1 MTTPRSPSS
10 LLVVCPNPACRK
22 TLSVN
27 TAQGGQ
33 ARRCPYC
40 ATAFQVKGLTEQR
53 ASDVAAPPA
62 PEGTSKSAAPAMIGP
77 YQVSGE
83 LGRGAFGVV
92 YQGFDA
98 ALKREVAIKVLNR
111 SAIGSTRAVE
121 RFLREA
127 QVVAGMHHNHI
138 VPVYQL
144 GEHEGGYYIA
154 SRFIRGATLADII
167 PEQGMP
173 ATAAVELML
182 QLLDALAYAHEQG
195 VIHRD
200 VKPDNALLDE
210 KGQLYLTDFGL
221 AGWIGRGQLTQ
232 EGTVLG
238 TPSYMAPEQARGEV
252 QQITAAA
259 DQYSAGVVLYEMLT
273 GHQPFEPAAFPILIH
288 NIIHTPPPPLTEHC
302 ADACP
307 RLQAI
312 CLKALSKQA
321 EDRFADCRAM
331 AGALRDWLAGR
342 AGPSPAPAAELP
354 VLEALPADE
363 RPSRRPVVRA
373 QGTADRET
381 GRAAGF
387 GEMDRSAEAQT
398 AIDPE
403 PRPSTER
410 APGQTCSVLS
420 HQPTREVLP
429 SGGPRSSGRERSEEG
444 KRSRQEIL
452 PVVEVVGR
460 DGDHP
465 AWLSPR
471 VLLFASV
478 AAVSLPL
485 LGVLLAVL
493 LRASSGPLK
502 PANNTLPA
510 EPAAQATPEQD
521 PGRRPEPTPRPAEKL
536 PVGDDP
542 PKTDPDRTPPAGNYS
557 FHNQDTAADVAF
569 TGVKCAI
576 TMRHQAQISGEYRHP
591 NGTVTISISGQA
603 RLRLTGACARVIIRQ
618 QSGQTTLHLRDLTIG
633 PGGVEIRR
641 MSGQSHL
648 FLGKCAGV
656 IDITSMAG
664 ACEVRCKKGTKVVGR
679 DRVALGATVTED

>member
-1 MTTPRSPSS
+1 MTTPRSLSS

-40 ATAFQVKGLTEQR
+40 ATAFQVKGLMEQR
-53 ASDVAAPPA
+53 AIDVAAPPA
-62 PEGTSKSAAPAMIGP
+62 AGEGTSKSAAPAMIGP
-77 YQVSGE
+77 YRVLGE

-111 SAIGSTRAVE
+111 SALGTNRAVE

-154 SRFIRGATLADII
+154 SRFIRGATLADVI
-167 PEQGMP
+167 PEQGLP
-173 ATAAVELML
+173 AAVAVELML

-210 KGQLYLTDFGL
+210 KGQLHLTDFGL

-273 GHQPFEPAAFPILIH
+273 GHPPFEPAAFPILIH
-288 NIIHTPPPPLTEHC
+288 NIIHTPPPPLTEHR

-307 RLQAI
+307 RLQVI

-321 EDRFADCRAM
+321 EERFPDCRAM

-342 AGPSPAPAAELP
+342 PGPSPAPAAELP
-354 VLEALPADE
+354 VLEALPAEE
-363 RPSRRPVVRA
+363 RPPRRPVAWA
-373 QGTADRET
+373 QRTADRET
-381 GRAAGF
+381 GN
-387 GEMDRSAEAQT
+387 DPEAQT

-403 PRPSTER
+403 RRSSTDR
-410 APGQTCSVLS
+410 ALGQTRSILS
-420 HQPTREVLP
+420 HEPTEEVLP
-429 SGGPRSSGRERSEEG
+429 SGGPRSSGRERG
-444 KRSRQEIL
+444 EIL
-452 PVVEVVGR
+452 PVVEVGRR

-465 AWLSPR
+465 TWLSPR

-502 PANNTLPA
+502 PASTTLPE
-510 EPAAQATPEQD
+510 EPAAQATREPSSPAPN
-521 PGRRPEPTPRPAEKL
+521 PGPADVKAPPLPAEKV
-536 PVGDDP
+536 PVEVP
-542 PKTDPDRTPPAGNYS
+542 TPPAGNFSYRGG
-557 FHNQDTAADVAF
+557 DRAAGVAF
-569 TGVKCAI
+569 TGVQCSI
-576 TMRHQAQISGEYRHP
+576 NLRGQARISGEYRHP
-591 NGTVTISISGQA
+591 NGTVTILISGQA
-603 RLRLTGACARVIIRQ
+603 RLQLSGACAKVIIAA
-618 QSGQTTLHLRDLTIG
+618 QSGQTTLHLRDLAVG
-633 PGGVEIRR
+633 PGGVEIRS

-648 FLGKCAGV
+648 FLGKCAGT
-656 IDITSMAG
+656 INISSMAG
-664 ACEVRCKKGTKVVGR
+664 PCEVRCRKGTKVVGM
-679 DRVALGATVTED
+679 DRVALGATVTAD